1 MVSQMNTLS
10 ICAVLPHL
18 RVFGGIRRYLSLGQV
33 WASWGHEVVLYTPDG
48 EPGAWLPFSGTVRS
62 FREIGDRRHDVALTP
77 QPALLGALARVPT
90 TRRVWYCA
98 AENEPGED
106 LALDEPGLLLA
117 AVSTALARRLAR
129 RTRRPVIDGAGA
141 VDATFFRPDRGARD
155 PARKVVA
162 AYGRRSR
169 PRKGTELVVRAVG
182 ALRERHPGLELVLFD
197 HVGPGNEKDPR
208 DGFAPGFPARYVIN
222 PTADELAALYASTD
236 VFVAAEKR
244 AGWCNTAAEAMASG
258 ACVVCT
264 PSGTGDFARHGET
277 ALVVRLRHP
286 FFLARALDRAL
297 GDAALRQRLAAAGRS
312 EIERHSWTALAARLL
327 AGLGLERGIPQGP
340 LSTPSPPEG
349 ETRSAPAEEPA
360 GAPR

>member
-1 MVSQMNTLS
+1 MNRLS
-10 ICAVLPHL
+10 IAAVLPHL

-33 WASWGHEVVLYTPDG
+33 WTDWGHEVVLYTPDG
-48 EPGAWLPFSGTVRS
+48 ESPDWLPFGGTVRP
-62 FREIGDRRHDVALTP
+62 FRDLGDRPHDVALTP
-77 QPALLGALARVPT
+77 QPTLLGALARVPT

-98 AENEPGED
+98 AENEPGEA
-106 LALDEPGLLLA
+106 LALEEPELLLA
-117 AVSTALARRLAR
+117 AVSTALAARLRRRAG
-129 RTRRPVIDGAGA
+129 RTVIDGSGA
-141 VDATFFRPDRGARD
+141 VDPTFFHPDRGVRD
-155 PARKVVA
+155 PARRIVT

-169 PRKGTELVVRAVG
+169 PRKGTDLVVRAVR
-182 ALRERHPGLELVLFD
+182 ALRSRHPGLELVLFD
-197 HVGPGNEKDPR
+197 HVGPGNEEDPR

-222 PTADELAALYASTD
+222 PSADELAALYAASD

-297 GDAALRQRLAAAGRS
+297 SEPGLRDRLADAGRR
-312 EIERHSWTALAARLL
+312 EIERYSWPALAAKLL
-327 AGLGLERGIPQGP
+327 DGLGLARGIPADPGSHLLEP
-340 LSTPSPPEG
+340 AV
-349 ETRSAPAEEPA
+349 APA
-360 GAPR
+360 